1 MGPAGADEAFLVGK
15 KEGVGSRAVACSLR
29 WIPAVCRAWGL
40 LWLAQSPV
48 VGGILLYLKVN
59 GPSVFAHIGSASEY
73 L

>member
-1 MGPAGADEAFLVGK
+1 MLTKPLLFGR
-15 KEGVGSRAVACSLR
+15 KEGVGNRAVICSPR
-29 WIPAVCRAWGL
+29 WIPAVCRVWGL

-59 GPSVFAHIGSASEY
+59 GPSVFARIGSVSEY